1 MANVQHLVSSAPSR
15 PCYVSHC
22 HLCSDTV
29 LLPMVSLVG
38 DSELT
43 GGAPEK
49 LTEERSQV
57 VLHEKRTRAE
67 EASVYDCTTLVTTA

>member
-1 MANVQHLVSSAPSR
+1 M
-15 PCYVSHC
+15 
-22 HLCSDTV
+22 
-29 LLPMVSLVG
+29 LLPMISPVE

-57 VLHEKRTRAE
+57 VLHGKRTRAKE
-67 EASVYDCTTLVTTA
+67 TSVYDCTTLVTTA

>member
-1 MANVQHLVSSAPSR
+1 
-15 PCYVSHC
+15 
-22 HLCSDTV
+22 
-29 LLPMVSLVG
+29 MVSLVG

>member
-1 MANVQHLVSSAPSR
+1 MFRISFPQR
-15 PCYVSHC
+15 PVVYAVSHC

-29 LLPMVSLVG
+29 LLTVISLVG

-49 LTEERSQV
+49 LTEERSRV
-57 VLHEKRTRAE
+57 ALLGKRTRAE
-67 EASVYDCTTLVTTA
+67 KASVYDCTTLVTTA